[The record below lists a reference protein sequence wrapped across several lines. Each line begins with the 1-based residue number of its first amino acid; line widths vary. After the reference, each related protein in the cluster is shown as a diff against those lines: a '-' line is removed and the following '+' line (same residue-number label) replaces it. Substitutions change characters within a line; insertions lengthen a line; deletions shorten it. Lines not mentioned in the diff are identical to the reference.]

1 MIVIIVESNNS
12 SVRTAM
18 PELKNPY
25 RPGAAIQPGYLA
37 GRESSIRTFR
47 GLLAGAPDIPANM
60 RLTGLRGVG
69 KSVLLKRF
77 EEIAK
82 EAHWAVARVQV
93 EPRFNTDEAIQRLVR
108 TSCELTTNQMTRT
121 AKIRETVGNLV
132 QSARGLVNL
141 SWNDF
146 SLNLGAG
153 VINESSIAEAL
164 YETTKAADGA
174 GLNGF
179 ILMLD
184 EAQIVKDEVGR
195 DGEHPLSLIV
205 AAVNALQESHVPIGL
220 VLCGLPTLRANLLKA
235 RTYSERMFRGLE
247 VLGLDRVEAS
257 EALLKPLVGS
267 IVSADQKLVDLV
279 VEEVEGY
286 PYFIQLWGAE
296 LWQAAVDSETNYLS
310 VPLLKS
316 VQQRIYERLDA
327 DFYEARVESLT
338 PAEQDLLM
346 STVTAPYPP
355 LRTVDIQS
363 GKTQANV
370 NVLMGRLAD
379 QGVVYRTSKG
389 VYEFTAPKF
398 HQFLVRRAAKIAG
411 RTTY

>member
-1 MIVIIVESNNS
+1 
-12 SVRTAM
+12 
-18 PELKNPY
+18 
-25 RPGAAIQPGYLA
+25 
-37 GRESSIRTFR
+37 
-47 GLLAGAPDIPANM
+47 
-60 RLTGLRGVG
+60 
-69 KSVLLKRF
+69 
-77 EEIAK
+77 
-82 EAHWAVARVQV
+82 
-93 EPRFNTDEAIQRLVR
+93 
-108 TSCELTTNQMTRT
+108 MTRT

-153 VINESSIAEAL
+153 VLNESSIAEAL

-184 EAQIVKDEVGR
+184 EAQILKDEANR

-205 AAVNALQESHVPIGL
+205 AAVNALQESHVPIGF

-247 VLGLDRVEAS
+247 VLGLDRGEAG
-257 EALLKPLVGS
+257 EALLRPLIGG
-267 IVSADQKLVDLV
+267 IVSADKMLVDRV

-296 LWQAAVDSETNYLS
+296 LWQAAVDSESNYLS
-310 VPLLKS
+310 LPLLKS
-316 VQQRIYERLDA
+316 VQQGIYERLDA

-346 STVTAPYPP
+346 STAASPYPP

-398 HQFLVRRAAKIAG
+398 HQFLIRRATKIAQ
-411 RTTY
+411 RSTY

>member
-1 MIVIIVESNNS
+1 
-12 SVRTAM
+12 
-18 PELKNPY
+18 
-25 RPGAAIQPGYLA
+25 
-37 GRESSIRTFR
+37 
-47 GLLAGAPDIPANM
+47 
-60 RLTGLRGVG
+60 
-69 KSVLLKRF
+69 
-77 EEIAK
+77 
-82 EAHWAVARVQV
+82 
-93 EPRFNTDEAIQRLVR
+93 
-108 TSCELTTNQMTRT
+108 
-121 AKIRETVGNLV
+121 
-132 QSARGLVNL
+132 
-141 SWNDF
+141 
-146 SLNLGAG
+146 
-153 VINESSIAEAL
+153 
-164 YETTKAADGA
+164 
-174 GLNGF
+174 
-179 ILMLD
+179 
-184 EAQIVKDEVGR
+184 
-195 DGEHPLSLIV
+195 
-205 AAVNALQESHVPIGL
+205 
-220 VLCGLPTLRANLLKA
+220 
-235 RTYSERMFRGLE
+235 MFRGLE
-247 VLGLDRVEAS
+247 VFGLDRVEAS

-296 LWQAAVDSETNYLS
+296 LWQAAVDSESNYLS

-316 VQQRIYERLDA
+316 VQQSIYERLDA

-398 HQFLVRRAAKIAG
+398 HQFLVRRAAKIVG